1 MSYNFTVC
9 EETINGKQYYA
20 IVSSR
25 IVRLLDVVL
34 SGYDDAESTSY
45 EYTHP
50 SSDKLRQEV
59 TAVLN
64 NENPSYLKLLAKII
78 AIVTEQIHQE
88 DALLN
93 LSTLAPGASSFWEKL
108 IAKHETSHDAYTV
121 EELLAAEKHMADIH
135 DMIGKVKFT
144 IDYHDQYQFW
154 TLFQEIQKL
163 RHIYTIDPE
172 FVNRSK
178 FELS

>member
-1 MSYNFTVC
+1 MSYNFTVS

-20 IVSSR
+20 IISSR
-25 IVRLLDVVL
+25 IVRLLDAVL

-64 NENPSYLKLLAKII
+64 NENPSYLKLLAKIT
-78 AIVTEQIHQE
+78 AIVTEHIRHNE
-88 DALLN
+88 AFLN
-93 LSTLAPGASSFWEKL
+93 LPTLAPGVASFWESIIVKYQ
-108 IAKHETSHDAYTV
+108 ANPTDYTV
-121 EELLAAEKHMADIH
+121 EDLLAAEKHMADLS
-135 DMIGKVKFT
+135 DMLGKVKFT
-144 IDYHDQYQFW
+144 IGYHDQYQFW
-154 TLFQEIQKL
+154 LLFQEIQNL
-163 RHIYTIDPE
+163 RHSYTIDPE

-178 FELS
+178 FKLN